1 MFFLFLQLH
10 SVFYSCNFI
19 ISFFT
24 VLLSH
29 IFYFDKIK
37 KAIFTMSQ
45 LTENIKFHFTFSL
58 SEKAH
63 FENLLLIPPMCNSH
77 YDVNC
82 IYFET
87 FVGICCNVDTTYFVF
102 LYIFTFANN
111 IIGAFKNFAKR
122 IKTAKG
128 KIYKL
133 VSKYDF

>member
-19 ISFFT
+19 INFFT

-45 LTENIKFHFTFSL
+45 WTENIKFHFTFSL

-87 FVGICCNVDTTYFVF
+87 FVGICCNVYTTYFVSP
-102 LYIFTFANN
+102 LLTISLVHL
-111 IIGAFKNFAKR
+111 
-122 IKTAKG
+122 
-128 KIYKL
+128 KILQKELKL
-133 VSKYDF
+133 QKEKFIN

>member
-45 LTENIKFHFTFSL
+45 WTENIKFHFTFSL

-87 FVGICCNVDTTYFVF
+87 FVGICCNVDTTYFVSP
-102 LYIFTFANN
+102 LLTISLVHL
-111 IIGAFKNFAKR
+111 
-122 IKTAKG
+122 
-128 KIYKL
+128 KILQKELKL
-133 VSKYDF
+133 QKERFIN